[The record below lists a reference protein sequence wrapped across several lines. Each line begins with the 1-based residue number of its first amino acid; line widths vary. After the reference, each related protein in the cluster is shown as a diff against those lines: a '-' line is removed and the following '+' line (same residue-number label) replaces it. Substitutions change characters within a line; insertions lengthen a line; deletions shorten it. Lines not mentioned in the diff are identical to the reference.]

1 MKKKRMLALQ
11 LAILLAMSLFLQ
23 GCQKD
28 NATQETVETVQ
39 GETAVEP
46 NNTETSGEGT
56 ESTGEPVMETETDAT
71 ADSQPEETDTVE
83 NDTVENDESQET
95 ATPKPEE
102 NAGTPGLATPATC
115 GALQVEGTQLVDSDG
130 NPVQLKGIS
139 THGLAWFPGYVNK
152 DCFKQLREEWN
163 ANVIRLAMYT
173 AENGGYCSGGDKE
186 ELKQLIHNG
195 VAYATELDMYVIIDW
210 HILSDNNPNTYKEE
224 SKAFFTEMAETYAD
238 YNNVIYEICN
248 EPNGGTSWS
257 EIKSYAEEVIPVIRQ
272 YDEDAI
278 IIVGTPNWSQYVD
291 QAAANPIT
299 GYDNIMYALHFYAAT
314 HTDSLRNTM
323 TAAIEAGL
331 PIFVTEY
338 GICDASGNGAIDTY
352 QANEWVKTMNSY
364 NVSYVAW
371 NLSNKNERSAMI
383 NSSCNKT
390 SGFSESDLS
399 TCGKWVYELLT
410 GKNAA
415 ELQGAPAQGNNGSQ
429 SANNQGSNS
438 SGNNQNNASN
448 QGNNGSNSSNSGNT
462 NSATGTQTTL
472 TNGDITV
479 TAEVANSWESEGKTF
494 YQYNL
499 TLQNTSGTDCTNWN
513 ITLNFSG
520 NISFSDGWSGNYTA
534 SGNVLQ
540 ISNVDYNGSIP
551 AGGSVKDIG
560 FIISGPSGLT
570 VSQ

>member
-11 LAILLAMSLFLQ
+11 VAILLAMSLFLQ

-28 NATQETVETVQ
+28 NATQETVGTAQEET
-39 GETAVEP
+39 TAEQ
-46 NNTETSGEGT
+46 NHTEVSEEGT
-56 ESTGEPVMETETDAT
+56 ESTGETVAEPKET
-71 ADSQPEETDTVE
+71 PE
-83 NDTVENDESQET
+83 
-95 ATPKPEE
+95 
-102 NAGTPGLATPATC
+102 LATPATC
-115 GALQVEGTQLVDSDG
+115 GALQVEGTQLVDSNG

-139 THGLAWFPGYVNK
+139 THGLAWFPAYVNK

-173 AENGGYCSGGDKE
+173 AENGGYCSGGDKAA
-186 ELKQLIHNG
+186 LRQLIHDG

-210 HILSDNNPNTYKEE
+210 HILSDGNPNTYKEDA
-224 SKAFFTEMAETYAD
+224 KAFFTEMAETYAD

-248 EPNGGTSWS
+248 EPNGGTSWQ
-257 EIKSYAEEVIPVIRQ
+257 EVKSYAEEMISIIRQ
-272 YDEDAI
+272 YDDNAV
-278 IIVGTPNWSQYVD
+278 IIVGTPNWCQYVD
-291 QAAANPIT
+291 QAAADPIT

-323 TAAIEAGL
+323 TAAIDAGL
-331 PIFVTEY
+331 PIFVSEY
-338 GICDASGNGAIDTY
+338 GICDASGNGAIDEY

-371 NLSNKNERSAMI
+371 NLSNKNESSAMI
-383 NSSCNKT
+383 SSGCNKT

-399 TCGKWVYELLT
+399 TSGKWVYEMLT

-415 ELQGAPAQGNNGSQ
+415 ELQGTPAQGNNGSQ
-429 SANNQGSNS
+429 SANNQGTNA
-438 SGNNQNNASN
+438 SGNQNNASN
-448 QGNNGSNSSNSGNT
+448 QGNSGSGSNSTVGT
-462 NSATGTQTTL
+462 SATL
-472 TNGDITV
+472 TNGDITI

-540 ISNVDYNGSIP
+540 ISNVDYNGNIP

>member
-11 LAILLAMSLFLQ
+11 VAILLAMSLFLQ

-28 NATQETVETVQ
+28 NATQETVGTAQEET
-39 GETAVEP
+39 TAEQ
-46 NNTETSGEGT
+46 NHTEVSDEGT
-56 ESTGEPVMETETDAT
+56 ESTGETVAEPKET
-71 ADSQPEETDTVE
+71 PE
-83 NDTVENDESQET
+83 
-95 ATPKPEE
+95 
-102 NAGTPGLATPATC
+102 LATPATC
-115 GALQVEGTQLVDSDG
+115 GALQVEGTQLVDSNG

-139 THGLAWFPGYVNK
+139 THGLAWFPAYVNK

-173 AENGGYCSGGDKE
+173 AENGGYCSGGDKAA
-186 ELKQLIHNG
+186 LRQLIHDG

-210 HILSDNNPNTYKEE
+210 HILSDGNPNTYKEDA
-224 SKAFFTEMAETYAD
+224 KAFFTEMAETYAD

-248 EPNGGTSWS
+248 EPNGGTSWQ
-257 EIKSYAEEVIPVIRQ
+257 EVKSYAEEMISIIRQ
-272 YDEDAI
+272 YDDNAV
-278 IIVGTPNWSQYVD
+278 IIVGTPNWCQYVD
-291 QAAANPIT
+291 QAAADPIT

-323 TAAIEAGL
+323 TAAIDAGL
-331 PIFVTEY
+331 PIFVSEY
-338 GICDASGNGAIDTY
+338 GICDASGNGAIDEY

-371 NLSNKNERSAMI
+371 NLSNKNESSAMI
-383 NSSCNKT
+383 SSGCNKT

-399 TCGKWVYELLT
+399 TSGKWVYEMLT

-415 ELQGAPAQGNNGSQ
+415 ELQGTPAQGNNGSQ
-429 SANNQGSNS
+429 SANNQGTNA

-448 QGNNGSNSSNSGNT
+448 QGNNGSGGNST
-462 NSATGTQTTL
+462 VGTSTTL

-499 TLQNTSGTDCTNWN
+499 TLQYTSGTDCTNWN

-540 ISNVDYNGSIP
+540 ISNVDYNGNIP